1 MIKPDHPHHYISPP
15 DIPIHQLPKAKQKA
29 STNDIQS
36 NLLNLLV
43 INFQSIISKRAAFLN
58 LIDDHRPD
66 IIFGTETWLSPTIS
80 TAEFLPANYM
90 SFRKDR
96 NDGYGGFLL
105 AFRDTLNVTE
115 YLIDNPN
122 QCEIIACTL
131 KHEKQEIII
140 CSIYRPPST
149 DTSYLQEL
157 MSILEKIAIT
167 NPTTPIWIGGDL
179 NLSNIDWSMGTVFNN
194 CYPLALCNIVLD
206 FIADHGF
213 SQLVHTP
220 TRNNNILDI
229 FFTNQSSLTKLCEVI
244 PGISDHE
251 IVSISTSITIP
262 YSRPIARNILLWH
275 RADLELINHHIAQF
289 TAFFMNTYDSNTPID
304 TLWNKF
310 KTLCNQCLNMIPQK
324 CVTTKVCP
332 SWLTGKIKRLSRRKQ
347 RKYNK
352 ACLTNNPDDR
362 AAYHKLKKG
371 YVVPPVIIMF
381 HHC

>member
-1 MIKPDHPHHYISPP
+1 MLCLQYGTKTGVSPP
-15 DIPIHQLPKAKQKA
+15 DIPIHWLPKAKQNA
-29 STNDIQS
+29 STNDIKL
-36 NLLNLLV
+36 NFLNLFV

-58 LIDDHRPD
+58 SIDDHHPD

-96 NDGYGGFLL
+96 TDGYGGVLL

-115 YLIDNPN
+115 YPIDNPN

-179 NLSNIDWSMGTVFNN
+179 NLPNVDWSMGTVFNN

-229 FFTNQSSLTKLCEVI
+229 FFTNQSSLTKSCEVI
-244 PGISDHE
+244 QGISDHD
-251 IVSISTSITIP
+251 IVFISTSVTIP
-262 YSRPIARNILLWH
+262 YSKSTARNILLWH
-275 RADLELINHHIAQF
+275 RADFELINHHIAQF
-289 TAFFMNTYDSNTPID
+289 TAFFMNTHDSNTPID
-304 TLWNKF
+304 TLWNEF

-324 CVTTKVCP
+324 CVTTKACP
-332 SWLTGKIKRLSRRKQ
+332 SWLTGKIK
-347 RKYNK
+347 
-352 ACLTNNPDDR
+352 
-362 AAYHKLKKG
+362 KG
-371 YVVPPVIIMF
+371 YQGENNENTTRPA
-381 HHC
+381 

>member
-29 STNDIQS
+29 STNDIKS
-36 NLLNLLV
+36 NFLNLFM

-58 LIDDHRPD
+58 LIDDHHPD

-96 NDGYGGFLL
+96 TDGYDGVLL

-115 YLIDNPN
+115 YPIDNPN

-149 DTSYLQEL
+149 NTSYLQEL

-179 NLSNIDWSMGTVFNN
+179 NLPNID
-194 CYPLALCNIVLD
+194 
-206 FIADHGF
+206 
-213 SQLVHTP
+213 
-220 TRNNNILDI
+220 
-229 FFTNQSSLTKLCEVI
+229 
-244 PGISDHE
+244 
-251 IVSISTSITIP
+251 
-262 YSRPIARNILLWH
+262 
-275 RADLELINHHIAQF
+275 
-289 TAFFMNTYDSNTPID
+289 
-304 TLWNKF
+304 
-310 KTLCNQCLNMIPQK
+310 
-324 CVTTKVCP
+324 
-332 SWLTGKIKRLSRRKQ
+332 
-347 RKYNK
+347 
-352 ACLTNNPDDR
+352 
-362 AAYHKLKKG
+362 
-371 YVVPPVIIMF
+371 
-381 HHC
+381 